1 MMALVGFAVGY
12 VVGVQ
17 QGKEGMAKLVSSWQH
32 IQHSEEFAAAIESG
46 RTMIG
51 GLLKQAFETGSGVVA
66 GEVKGVVNRRL
77 RVAS

>member
-32 IQHSEEFAAAIESG
+32 IQGSEEFAAAIESG
-46 RTMIG
+46 RTMLG
-51 GLLKQAFETGSGVVA
+51 GLLKQALQAGGGVVS
-66 GEVKGVVNRRL
+66 GEVKSVVNRRL
-77 RVAS
+77 RVA